1 MGCPFLYL
9 EIAINLFCLQGFKSL
24 ISVHFN
30 IRAIKNRAVRMWR
43 QRCIRYLRFFQ
54 WVQYATASWK
64 YLTEDI
70 LISQWGCLGNFNA
83 GYPYHEWRAQARS
96 EPAVCACSVGSIYHC
111 HRISCR
117 EYLNRYLGM
126 GIWSYEEVPLNFDG
140 QICLP
145 FAFVWFGLSY
155 IGVLADNF
163 IRRHIFKEY
172 PVIVKRGKEKIPAAV
187 G

>member
-1 MGCPFLYL
+1 MYL

-54 WVQYATASWK
+54 WVQYAMASWK
-64 YLTEDI
+64 YLTGDI

-83 GYPYHEWRAQARS
+83 GYPYHEWRAQARVS
-96 EPAVCACSVGSIYHC
+96 LLSVLAVSAAFITAIEFLAG
-111 HRISCR
+111 

-145 FAFVWFGLSY
+145 FAFCVVW
-155 IGVLADNF
+155 
-163 IRRHIFKEY
+163 
-172 PVIVKRGKEKIPAAV
+172 VILYWCACG
-187 G
+187 

>member
-1 MGCPFLYL
+1 MAAKTYKMLT
-9 EIAINLFCLQGFKSL
+9 LF
-24 ISVHFN
+24 
-30 IRAIKNRAVRMWR
+30 
-43 QRCIRYLRFFQ
+43 
-54 WVQYATASWK
+54 
-64 YLTEDI
+64 
-70 LISQWGCLGNFNA
+70 
-83 GYPYHEWRAQARS
+83 
-96 EPAVCACSVGSIYHC
+96 SVGAICYGFMEILNRGYSHITMLVIHIMNGE
-111 HRISCR
+111 RRRGVSLLSVLAVSAAFITAIEFLAG

-145 FAFVWFGLSY
+145 FAFLWVGLSY

-172 PVIVKRGKEKIPAAV
+172 PVIVKQGKEKIPAAV